1 MFYIYHI
8 LGKKIGVTRNLNNRI
23 TVQQGYQPS
32 EYEVLDSSDD
42 IDYISAKEAELQLL
56 YGYKIDLHS
65 YKELMNKLKLN
76 KMETNVT
83 EQTITFACPVSKL
96 KGQLMDNI
104 GEIITSPYGNFKLTP
119 TIVDWIMTNVRTSMY
134 NPNRSYVYNKALS
147 EYLKL
152 LPTNVTV
159 DNKLIA
165 TLPNQQIEFKEK
177 TSKKPNVYKLIRA
190 WAKERGIYD
199 KGDSKTQYVKLME
212 EAGELAK
219 ALLTKNRNETIDAIG
234 DIVVVLTNL
243 AHLEGLKL
251 EDCVVSAYTEI
262 ANRKGSMQNGT
273 FVKNNVTQATPNSGY
288 AYYTGLTNTAKG
300 STTNTFNSTL

>member
-1 MFYIYHI
+1 MYYLYHI

-56 YGYKIDLHS
+56 YGYRIDRDS
-65 YKELMNKLKLN
+65 YKELIKTIKS
-76 KMETNVT
+76 KQMETNAT
-83 EQTITFACPVSKL
+83 DQTTTFGCPVSKL
-96 KGQLMDNI
+96 KGQLLDNL
-104 GEIITSPYGNFKLTP
+104 GKEISYPYGSFKLTA
-119 TIVDWIMTNVRTSMY
+119 TVIDWIMTNVKTSMY
-134 NPNRSYVYNKALS
+134 NPNRCYVYNKALS
-147 EYLKL
+147 EYIKL
-152 LPTNVTV
+152 LPISGKV
-159 DNKLIA
+159 DERL
-165 TLPNQQIEFKEK
+165 TKEEK
-177 TSKKPNVYKLIRA
+177 STKKPNVYKLIRA

-219 ALLTKNRNETIDAIG
+219 ALLTNNKLEIKDAIG
-234 DIVVVLTNL
+234 DMVVVLTNL
-243 AHLEGLKL
+243 AKLENMKL
-251 EDCVVSAYTEI
+251 EDCVFSAYTEI

-273 FVKNNVTQATPNSGY
+273 FVKSSSSNSAMPNGF

>member
-1 MFYIYHI
+1 MYYIYHI
-8 LGKKIGVTRNLNNRI
+8 FGKKIGVTRNLNNRI

-42 IDYISAKEAELQLL
+42 INYISAKEAELQLL
-56 YGYKIDLHS
+56 YGYKIDRNS
-65 YKELMNKLKLN
+65 YKDLMNLIKLKQ
-76 KMETNVT
+76 METNAT
-83 EQTITFACPVSKL
+83 DQTTTFACPVNKL
-96 KGQLMDNI
+96 KGQLLDNL
-104 GEIITSPYGNFKLTP
+104 GKEISYPYGSFKLTA

-152 LPTNVTV
+152 LPINGKVDERLTNKEPKQ
-159 DNKLIA
+159 NK
-165 TLPNQQIEFKEK
+165 E
-177 TSKKPNVYKLIRA
+177 KKPNVYKLIRA
-190 WAKERGIYD
+190 WAQERGIYD

-273 FVKNNVTQATPNSGY
+273 FVKNSGTVSTQP
-288 AYYTGLTNTAKG
+288 YYTGLTNTAKG
-300 STTNTFNSTL
+300 SVTNTFNSTL

>member
-8 LGKKIGVTRNLNNRI
+8 FGKKIGVTRNLNNRI

-56 YGYKIDLHS
+56 YGYRIDLHS

-119 TIVDWIMTNVRTSMY
+119 TVVDWIMTNVRTSMY
-134 NPNRSYVYNKALS
+134 NPNRSYVYNKALN
-147 EYLKL
+147 EYLNL
-152 LPTNVTV
+152 LPKVGKV
-159 DNKLIA
+159 DDRLVK
-165 TLPNQQIEFKEK
+165 ESKKEK
-177 TSKKPNVYKLIRA
+177 KTNRFKDIRS
-190 WAKERGIYD
+190 WAQERGIYAN
-199 KGDSKTQYVKLME
+199 GDPKTQYVKLIE
-212 EAGELAK
+212 EVGELAK
-219 ALLTKNRNETIDAIG
+219 AILNGNKEEQKDGIG
-234 DIVVVLTNL
+234 DSIVVLTNL
-243 AHLEGLKL
+243 AYLLGFKVE
-251 EDCVVSAYTEI
+251 ECIDAAYDEI
-262 ANRKGSMQNGT
+262 KNRKGSMQNGT
-273 FVKNNVTQATPNSGY
+273 FVKNNPSTIPTQS
-288 AYYTGLTNTAKG
+288 YYTGLNNTARG
-300 STTNTFNSTL
+300 SVVNSFNSTL

>member
-1 MFYIYHI
+1 MYYIYHVF
-8 LGKKIGVTRNLNNRI
+8 GKKIGVTRNLNNRI

-56 YGYKIDLHS
+56 YGYKIDRDS
-65 YKELMNKLKLN
+65 YKELMNKIKF
-76 KMETNVT
+76 KQMEINATD
-83 EQTITFACPVSKL
+83 QTTTFACPVSKL
-96 KGQLMDNI
+96 KGQLLDNL
-104 GEIITSPYGNFKLTP
+104 GKEISYPYGSFKLTP
-119 TIVDWIMTNVRTSMY
+119 TIIDWIMTNAKISMY
-134 NPNRSYVYNKALS
+134 NPSRSYIYNKALS

-152 LPTNVTV
+152 LPTNGKV
-159 DNKLIA
+159 DERLTNKE
-165 TLPNQQIEFKEK
+165 PKQSKD
-177 TSKKPNVYKLIRA
+177 KKPNIYKLIRQ

-234 DIVVVLTNL
+234 DMVVVLTNL

-251 EDCVVSAYTEI
+251 EECVVSAYTEI

-273 FVKNNVTQATPNSGY
+273 FVKQTTGTTQP
-288 AYYTGLTNTAKG
+288 YYTGLNNTARG
-300 STTNTFNSTL
+300 SIVNITNSTL

>member
-1 MFYIYHI
+1 MQCKLKKMYYIYHI

-23 TVQQGYQPS
+23 TVQQGYQPT

-42 IDYISAKEAELQLL
+42 IDYISAKEAELQLI
-56 YGYKIDLHS
+56 YGYKIDRDS

-76 KMETNVT
+76 KMETNAT
-83 EQTITFACPVSKL
+83 DQTTTFACPVNKL
-96 KGQLMDNI
+96 RGQLLDNL
-104 GEIITSPYGNFKLTP
+104 GKEISYPYGSFKLTP
-119 TIVDWIMTNVRTSMY
+119 TVIDWIMTNVRTSMY
-134 NPNRSYVYNKALS
+134 NSSRSYIYNKALN

-152 LPTNVTV
+152 LPTNGKV
-159 DNKLIA
+159 DERLTKENK
-165 TLPNQQIEFKEK
+165 KE
-177 TSKKPNVYKLIRA
+177 KKPNVYKLIRQ
-190 WAKERGIYD
+190 WAQERGIYD

-262 ANRKGSMQNGT
+262 KNRKGSMQNGT
-273 FVKNNVTQATPNSGY
+273 FVKNSGTVSTQP
-288 AYYTGLTNTAKG
+288 YYTGLTNTTRG
-300 STTNTFNSTL
+300 SVVNSFNSTL

>member
-1 MFYIYHI
+1 MYYLYHI

-56 YGYKIDLHS
+56 YGYRIDRDS
-65 YKELMNKLKLN
+65 YKELIKTIKS
-76 KMETNVT
+76 KQMETNAT
-83 EQTITFACPVSKL
+83 DQTTTFGCPVSKL
-96 KGQLMDNI
+96 KGQLLDNL
-104 GEIITSPYGNFKLTP
+104 GKEISYPYGSFKLTA
-119 TIVDWIMTNVRTSMY
+119 TVIDWIMTNVKTSMY
-134 NPNRSYVYNKALS
+134 NPNRCYVYNKALS
-147 EYLKL
+147 EYIKL
-152 LPTNVTV
+152 LPTSGKV
-159 DNKLIA
+159 DERL
-165 TLPNQQIEFKEK
+165 TKEEK
-177 TSKKPNVYKLIRA
+177 STKKPNVYKLIRA

-219 ALLTKNRNETIDAIG
+219 ALLTNNKLEIKDAIG
-234 DIVVVLTNL
+234 DMVVVLTNL
-243 AHLEGLKL
+243 AKLENMKL
-251 EDCVVSAYTEI
+251 EDCVFSAYTEI

-273 FVKNNVTQATPNSGY
+273 FVKSSSSNSAMPNGF

>member
-1 MFYIYHI
+1 MYYIYHI
-8 LGKKIGVTRNLNNRI
+8 FGKKIGVTRNLNSRL
-23 TVQQGYQPS
+23 TVQQGYQTG

-42 IDYISAKEAELQLL
+42 IDYISSKEAELQLI
-56 YGYKIDLHS
+56 YGYKIDRDS

-76 KMETNVT
+76 KMETNAT
-83 EQTITFACPVSKL
+83 DQTTTFACPVNKL

-104 GEIITSPYGNFKLTP
+104 GREISYPYGSFKLNP
-119 TIVDWIMTNVRTSMY
+119 TVIDWIMTNVKTSMY
-134 NPNRSYVYNKALS
+134 NPDRSYIYNKALS

-152 LPTNVTV
+152 LPTNGKV
-159 DNKLIA
+159 DKRLTTID
-165 TLPNQQIEFKEK
+165 K
-177 TSKKPNVYKLIRA
+177 TAKKPNVYKLIRQ

-234 DIVVVLTNL
+234 DMVVVLTNL

-273 FVKNNVTQATPNSGY
+273 FVKSPSSNLAMPNGY
-288 AYYTGLTNTAKG
+288 AYYTGLNNTSRG
-300 STTNTFNSTL
+300 SVVNTFNSTL

>member
-1 MFYIYHI
+1 LQCKLKKMYYLYHI

-56 YGYKIDLHS
+56 YGYRVDLHS
-65 YKELMNKLKLN
+65 YKELMKKLKL
-76 KMETNVT
+76 KQMETNAT
-83 EQTITFACPVSKL
+83 DQTTTFGCPINKL

-104 GEIITSPYGNFKLTP
+104 NESITYPYGSFKLTP
-119 TIVDWIMTNVRTSMY
+119 TIIDWIMVNARTSMY
-134 NPNRSYVYNKALS
+134 NPNRCYVYNKALN
-147 EYLKL
+147 EYIKL
-152 LPTNVTV
+152 LPTKGKV
-159 DNKLIA
+159 DDRLTNKEPK
-165 TLPNQQIEFKEK
+165 TEK
-177 TSKKPNVYKLIRA
+177 VPNVYKLIRA
-190 WAKERGIYD
+190 WAKERGIYE

-219 ALLTKNRNETIDAIG
+219 ALLTNNKLEIKDAIG
-234 DIVVVLTNL
+234 DMVVVLTNL
-243 AHLEGLKL
+243 AKL
-251 EDCVVSAYTEI
+251 ENMKIEDCIFSAYTEI

-273 FVKNNVTQATPNSGY
+273 FVKNSGTTSTQP
-288 AYYTGLTNTAKG
+288 YYTGLTNTAKG

>member
-1 MFYIYHI
+1 MYYIYHI
-8 LGKKIGVTRNLNNRI
+8 FGKKIGVTRNLNSRI

-56 YGYKIDLHS
+56 YGYRVDLHS

-134 NPNRSYVYNKALS
+134 NPNRSYVYNKALN
-147 EYLKL
+147 EYLNL
-152 LPTNVTV
+152 LPKVGKV
-159 DNKLIA
+159 DDRLVK
-165 TLPNQQIEFKEK
+165 ESKKEK
-177 TSKKPNVYKLIRA
+177 KTNRFKDIRS
-190 WAKERGIYD
+190 WAQERGIYAN
-199 KGDSKTQYVKLME
+199 GDPKTQYVKLIE
-212 EAGELAK
+212 EVGELAK
-219 ALLTKNRNETIDAIG
+219 AILNGNKEEQKDGIG
-234 DIVVVLTNL
+234 DSNVVLTNL
-243 AHLEGLKL
+243 AYLLGFKVE
-251 EDCVVSAYTEI
+251 ECIDAAYDEI
-262 ANRKGSMQNGT
+262 KNRKGSMQNGT
-273 FVKNNVTQATPNSGY
+273 FVKNNPSTIPTQS
-288 AYYTGLTNTAKG
+288 YYTGLNNTARG
-300 STTNTFNSTL
+300 SVVNSFNSTL

>member
-1 MFYIYHI
+1 MYYIYHI
-8 LGKKIGVTRNLNNRI
+8 FGKKIGVTRNLNNRI
-23 TVQQGYQPS
+23 TMQQGYQIG

-42 IDYISAKEAELQLL
+42 IDYISSKEAELQLI
-56 YGYKIDLHS
+56 YGYKIDRDS
-65 YKELMNKLKLN
+65 YKDLMNKSKSN

-83 EQTITFACPVSKL
+83 EQTITFACPVEKL
-96 KGQLMDNI
+96 KGQLMDNVGKTVKYSY
-104 GEIITSPYGNFKLTP
+104 GEFKLTP
-119 TIVDWIMTNVRTSMY
+119 TIIDWIMVNVRPSMF
-134 NPNRSYVYNKALS
+134 NITRSFVYNKALH

-152 LPTNVTV
+152 VPTI
-159 DNKLIA
+159 DERLI
-165 TLPNQQIEFKEK
+165 KEEPK
-177 TSKKPNVYKLIRA
+177 QSKDKKPNVYKLIRQ

-262 ANRKGSMQNGT
+262 ANRKGSMKNGT
-273 FVKNNVTQATPNSGY
+273 FVKSPSSNLAMPNGY
-288 AYYTGLTNTAKG
+288 AYYTGLNNTARG
-300 STTNTFNSTL
+300 SVVNVTNSTL

>member
-1 MFYIYHI
+1 MKNKSPIYYLYHI
-8 LGKKIGVTRNLNNRI
+8 FGKKIGVTRNLNSRI

-56 YGYKIDLHS
+56 YGYRVDLHS

-134 NPNRSYVYNKALS
+134 NPNRSYVYNKALN
-147 EYLKL
+147 EYLNL
-152 LPTNVTV
+152 LPKAGKV
-159 DNKLIA
+159 DDRL
-165 TLPNQQIEFKEK
+165 
-177 TSKKPNVYKLIRA
+177 TSKEPKAEKAPNVYKLIRA
-190 WAKERGIYD
+190 WAKERGIYE

-219 ALLTKNRNETIDAIG
+219 ALLTNDKAEIKDAIG
-234 DIVVVLTNL
+234 DMVVVLTNL
-243 AHLEGLKL
+243 AKLEDMKL

-273 FVKNNVTQATPNSGY
+273 FVKNNPSTIPTQS
-288 AYYTGLTNTAKG
+288 YYTGLNNTARG
-300 STTNTFNSTL
+300 SVVNSFNSTL

>member
-1 MFYIYHI
+1 MYYIYHI
-8 LGKKIGVTRNLNNRI
+8 FGKKIGVTRNLNSRI

-56 YGYKIDLHS
+56 YGYKVDRDS
-65 YKELMNKLKLN
+65 YKELMNLIKLKQ
-76 KMETNVT
+76 METNAT
-83 EQTITFACPVSKL
+83 DQTTTFACPVNKL
-96 KGQLMDNI
+96 KGQLLDNL
-104 GEIITSPYGNFKLTP
+104 GKEISYPYGSFKLTP

-134 NPNRSYVYNKALS
+134 NPNRSYVYNKALN
-147 EYLKL
+147 EYINL
-152 LPTNVTV
+152 LPKAGKV
-159 DNKLIA
+159 DDRLV
-165 TLPNQQIEFKEK
+165 KESK
-177 TSKKPNVYKLIRA
+177 TEKKPNVYKLIRA
-190 WAKERGIYD
+190 WAKERGIYE

-251 EDCVVSAYTEI
+251 EDCVISAYTEI

-273 FVKNNVTQATPNSGY
+273 FVKSSTSNSAMPNGF

>member
-1 MFYIYHI
+1 MQCKLKKMYYLYHI

-32 EYEVLDSSDD
+32 EYEVLDSSED

-56 YGYKIDLHS
+56 YGYRIDRDS
-65 YKELMNKLKLN
+65 YKELIKTIKS
-76 KMETNVT
+76 KQMETNAT
-83 EQTITFACPVSKL
+83 DQTTTFGCPVSKL
-96 KGQLMDNI
+96 KGQLLDNL
-104 GEIITSPYGNFKLTP
+104 GEEISYPYGSFKLTP
-119 TIVDWIMTNVRTSMY
+119 TIIDWIMTNVRTSMY
-134 NPNRSYVYNKALS
+134 NPNRCYVYNKALS
-147 EYLKL
+147 EYIKL
-152 LPTNVTV
+152 LPTIVTV
-159 DNKLIA
+159 DNRLIA

-234 DIVVVLTNL
+234 DMVVVLTNL

-273 FVKNNVTQATPNSGY
+273 FVKQPQQLIRRLHS
-288 AYYTGLTNTAKG
+288 LI
-300 STTNTFNSTL
+300 TLD

>member
-1 MFYIYHI
+1 
-8 LGKKIGVTRNLNNRI
+8 
-23 TVQQGYQPS
+23 
-32 EYEVLDSSDD
+32 
-42 IDYISAKEAELQLL
+42 
-56 YGYKIDLHS
+56 
-65 YKELMNKLKLN
+65 
-76 KMETNVT
+76 METNAT
-83 EQTITFACPVSKL
+83 DQTTTFGCPVNKL

-104 GEIITSPYGNFKLTP
+104 NESITYPYGSFKLTP
-119 TIVDWIMTNVRTSMY
+119 TIIDWIMVNARTSMY
-134 NPNRSYVYNKALS
+134 NPNRCYVYNKALN
-147 EYLKL
+147 EYIKL
-152 LPTNVTV
+152 LPTKGKV
-159 DNKLIA
+159 DERL
-165 TLPNQQIEFKEK
+165 TKEDK
-177 TSKKPNVYKLIRA
+177 PTKKPNVYKLIRS

-273 FVKNNVTQATPNSGY
+273 FVKNNVTQATPNSGH

>member
-1 MFYIYHI
+1 MYYIYHI
-8 LGKKIGVTRNLNNRI
+8 FGKKIGVTRNLNNRI

-32 EYEVLDSSDD
+32 EYEVLDSSED

-134 NPNRSYVYNKALS
+134 NPNRSYVYNKALN
-147 EYLKL
+147 EYINL
-152 LPTNVTV
+152 LPKAGKV
-159 DNKLIA
+159 DDRL
-165 TLPNQQIEFKEK
+165 
-177 TSKKPNVYKLIRA
+177 TSKEPKTEKAPNVYKLIRA
-190 WAKERGIYD
+190 WAKERGIYE

-219 ALLTKNRNETIDAIG
+219 ALLTNNKAEIKDAIG
-234 DIVVVLTNL
+234 DMVVVLTNL
-243 AHLEGLKL
+243 AKLEDMKL

-273 FVKNNVTQATPNSGY
+273 FVKNSGTVSTQS
-288 AYYTGLTNTAKG
+288 YYTGLNNTARG
-300 STTNTFNSTL
+300 SVVNSFNSTL